1 MNLNN
6 YYYYFE
12 KALSP
17 EVCENIINTYTSFK
31 FNNAEVKGENKN
43 VKNIRNS
50 EVFFADDPE
59 LYDTINPF
67 IHEANFKAGW
77 NFEWDWTEACQIT
90 RYTKDQFY
98 DWHMDQLPDV
108 YPSDYKFIS
117 QRNKIRKL
125 STVISL
131 SNPDDY
137 TGGQFQFDFR
147 NKKNINGKEI
157 KDVRNIVNVEHLK
170 QQGTVVVFPSFIWHR
185 VRPVLSGVRY
195 SLVSWSL
202 GPAWR

>member
-50 EVFFADDPE
+50 EVFFLVFSE
-59 LYDTINPF
+59 LYDTINLF
-67 IHEANFKAGW
+67 IHEVSFKAGW

-157 KDVRNIVNVEHLK
+157 KDVRNIVNVENLK
-170 QQGTVVVFPSFIWHR
+170 QQGNVVVFLFFSITAPHPLA
-185 VRPVLSGVRY
+185 RPPLLNLETFLRS
-195 SLVSWSL
+195 
-202 GPAWR
+202 